1 MTGAAVAALRG
12 VTGWPEYLSPP
23 QVRLLASRSFR
34 SYMAKPSKLLDFMR
48 KSPVQG
54 RSQETVETILEA
66 SAQILQREGEDALT
80 TNRIAERAGFSIGT
94 LYQYFPNRDAIL
106 GAMAAREQKRVLA
119 RLEAE
124 LAGFDPTDPEPAVRQ
139 AIRAFLGAFRG
150 RHGVRRAVLLAVL
163 RRMPKEGQDVVSVAE
178 PMLAAIEARCGAH
191 FEPLG
196 EAGRYVL
203 LRAVAGA
210 VRSAAFER
218 SPMLGSEAFEE
229 ALVRLVMGM
238 LRPKV
243 PG

>member
-1 MTGAAVAALRG
+1 
-12 VTGWPEYLSPP
+12 
-23 QVRLLASRSFR
+23 
-34 SYMAKPSKLLDFMR
+34 MAKHSKLLNFMR

-66 SAQILQREGEDALT
+66 SAQILHKEGEDALT

-119 RLEAE
+119 RFEAE
-124 LAGFDPTDPEPAVRQ
+124 LEDFDPSDPEPAVRK

-150 RHGVRRAVLLAVL
+150 RHGVRRAVMLAVL
-163 RRMPKEGQDVVSVAE
+163 RRMPTEGKDVVDVAA
-178 PMLAAIEARCGAH
+178 PVLAAIEARCGAH
-191 FEPLG
+191 LEPLG

-203 LRAVAGA
+203 LRSVAGV

-218 SPMLGSEAFEE
+218 SPLLGTPAFED

-238 LRPKV
+238 LRPKAV
-243 PG
+243 GQAGNS

>member
-1 MTGAAVAALRG
+1 
-12 VTGWPEYLSPP
+12 
-23 QVRLLASRSFR
+23 
-34 SYMAKPSKLLDFMR
+34 MAKHSKLLNFMR

-66 SAQILQREGEDALT
+66 SAQILHKEGEDALT

-119 RLEAE
+119 RFEAE
-124 LAGFDPTDPEPAVRQ
+124 LEDFDPSDPEPAVRK

-150 RHGVRRAVLLAVL
+150 RHGVRRAVMLAVL
-163 RRMPKEGQDVVSVAE
+163 RRMPTEGKDVVDVAA
-178 PMLAAIEARCGAH
+178 PVLAAIEARCGAH
-191 FEPLG
+191 LEPLG
-196 EAGRYVL
+196 EAGRYML
-203 LRAVAGA
+203 LRSVAGV

-218 SPMLGSEAFEE
+218 SPLLGTPAFED

-238 LRPKV
+238 LRPKAV
-243 PG
+243 GQAGNS